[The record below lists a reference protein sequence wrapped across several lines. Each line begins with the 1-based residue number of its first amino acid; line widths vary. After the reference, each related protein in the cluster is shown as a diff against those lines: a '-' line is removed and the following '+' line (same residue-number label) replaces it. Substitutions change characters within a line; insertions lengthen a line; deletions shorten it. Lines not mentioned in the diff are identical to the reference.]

1 MTDHFLFFLGNSD
14 LTSINVNIVLEQ
26 VEYSYYVISQDMK
39 TKTKTFD
46 LSPWR
51 GHLDVDIVSLS
62 KENLSFHDVVEV
74 TERIF
79 RAVHDGQ
86 NAPKA
91 IIGSGNAIIDGL
103 IARTVGL
110 RTIPLI
116 RIRRHHNYRVQ
127 K

>member
-1 MTDHFLFFLGNSD
+1 MPCITV
-14 LTSINVNIVLEQ
+14 LTSQ
-26 VEYSYYVISQDMK
+26 
-39 TKTKTFD
+39 TFD

-51 GHLDVDIVSLS
+51 GHLDVDIVSLP

-91 IIGSGNAIIDGL
+91 IIGTGNAIIDGL

-116 RIRRHHNYRVQ
+116 SIRRHHNYQVQ